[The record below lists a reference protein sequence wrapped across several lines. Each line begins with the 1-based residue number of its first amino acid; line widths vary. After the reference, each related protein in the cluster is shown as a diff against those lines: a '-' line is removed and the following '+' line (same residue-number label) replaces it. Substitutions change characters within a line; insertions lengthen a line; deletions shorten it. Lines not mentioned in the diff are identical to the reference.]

1 MKRFICLF
9 VTTLAVAALALT
21 GCNKPTPDPSLPSAK
36 LTVSPSGKIVLN
48 ESTKGET
55 AVTLSW
61 DSVADDATYTVYMAK
76 AKAED
81 LSGAFSK
88 AASGTSLILTGDD
101 LQNALLGM
109 SFTPGANAAVKFVV
123 VAKAGTLS
131 STSNEVTSS
140 IVLYTH
146 IVELNKPDVTTS
158 ATSVT
163 LSSDTKEE
171 EALSISWTDASVE
184 DVYVEYTLALAE
196 ASDAS
201 FENAELFATGTERS
215 VSFTG
220 ADLQSL
226 LKGLGYKEGESASLI
241 CRVAAEPADG
251 AIESVTSDTKTISV
265 KLFEKP
271 KYTGAIPTR
280 MNLIGNGT
288 EAQWDMNA
296 ECGYMT
302 CIDEEKGIFEWT
314 GNIINSTGTF
324 EIYFNGSWNAGFR
337 QGFGEFYWD
346 DVTIPEKRIDND
358 YFRFLIPGKYYIK
371 ASAYDQTIE
380 WELLE
385 ASISEIYVDGAAAAG
400 EGEEFGVLPVPVKDA
415 KGIFEGVVR
424 LTAGKDFHIIT
435 TTSDGARGYYCH
447 PSSKNS
453 GTSWKLIEC
462 RESGEQ
468 SGMFQVPDTGDYLIT
483 IDVIKH
489 TMTAVA
495 Q

>member
-9 VTTLAVAALALT
+9 VATLVVAALSLT
-21 GCNKPTPDPSLPSAK
+21 GCKKPTPDPSLPAAK
-36 LTVSPSGKIVLN
+36 LTVTPSGKIVLN

-55 AVTLSW
+55 AVTLDW
-61 DSVADDATYTVYMAK
+61 DSVADDATYTAYMAK

-81 LSGAFSK
+81 LSSAFSK
-88 AASGTSLILTGDD
+88 TASGTSLTLTGDD

-109 SFTPGANAAVKFVV
+109 GFTPGSNAAMKFVV
-123 VAKAGTLS
+123 VAKSGTLTS
-131 STSNEVTSS
+131 NSNEVTSN

-146 IVELNKPDVTTS
+146 IVELNSPVITTS

-163 LSSDTKEE
+163 LSADTKED
-171 EALSISWTDASVE
+171 EALSISWSDASVE
-184 DVYVEYTLALAE
+184 DVYVEYTLAVAT
-196 ASDAS
+196 DNS
-201 FENAELFATGTERS
+201 FENAELFATGTDRN
-215 VSFTG
+215 VSLTG
-220 ADLQSL
+220 AELQSM
-226 LKGLGYKEGESASLI
+226 LKDMGFKEGETASLF

-251 AIESVTSDTKTISV
+251 AIESVTSDTKSVSV
-265 KLFEKP
+265 KLYEKP

-302 CIDEEKGIFEWT
+302 CVDEAKGIFEWT

-324 EIYFNGSWNAGFR
+324 EIYFDGSWNRGFR

-346 DVTIPEKRIDND
+346 DVTIPDTRVDND
-358 YFRFLIPGKYYIK
+358 YFRFLIPGKYYVK

-483 IDVIKH
+483 IDAIKH